1 MFRHIVV
8 PLDGSQLAAT
18 AIPYAVALA
27 RPADARMSLLAV
39 VEPVPVHAG
48 LPSADAQEGDER
60 RVTESTAYLESVAL
74 PLRTSGLAVTAVVR
88 HGDPAEAILV
98 DIEDEEDALIVMST
112 HGRTGLERVRAGS
125 VAQRV
130 LRHAS
135 IPVLVVPPHKGASSS
150 TGDDVVVIAGVTVPL
165 DGSPLAE
172 TALPIA
178 TRIATALSVPLTLFQ
193 AIPNIMAQSSGWV
206 VGYESYYPISEE
218 MEHDEEVAVTEY
230 LQTIAARLQE
240 SGVDVRT
247 QWERSI
253 DRRVEEVI
261 AAYLM
266 GQPSGIAVMASHGRS
281 GVLRW
286 ALGSTAEGVL
296 DQAPCPI
303 LIVRS
308 GASTGDT
315 LVK

>member
-27 RPADARMSLLAV
+27 RPTDARISLLAV
-39 VEPVPVHAG
+39 VKPLLVYAG

-60 RVTESTAYLESVAL
+60 HITESTAYLESVAL

-112 HGRTGLERVRAGS
+112 HGRTGLERMRAGS

-135 IPVLVVPPHKGASSS
+135 IPTLVVPPRKGASS
-150 TGDDVVVIAGVTVPL
+150 DDAVMIAGITVPL

-172 TALPIA
+172 AALPIA

-193 AIPNIMAQSSGWV
+193 AIPNIMAQASGWG

-230 LQTIAARLQE
+230 LQTVATRLQE

-261 AAYLM
+261 AAYLAE
-266 GQPSGIAVMASHGRS
+266 QPSGIAVMASHGRS

-308 GASTGDT
+308 GASTEDEPAR
-315 LVK
+315 